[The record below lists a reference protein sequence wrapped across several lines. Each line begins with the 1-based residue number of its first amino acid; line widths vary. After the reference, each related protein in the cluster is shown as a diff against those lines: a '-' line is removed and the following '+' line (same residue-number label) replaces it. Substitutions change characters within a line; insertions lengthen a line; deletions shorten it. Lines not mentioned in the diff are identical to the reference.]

1 MRGLSHAEAQERLRR
16 YGPNALPEQPPETL
30 WRKALRQLQSPL
42 VYILL
47 GALALDLLF
56 WLWKEGQGVPLESAA
71 IAGILLLNVVL
82 GTVQEWRSEHALRQ
96 LKRLAQPWAWVLR
109 DGRFRRIPAREL
121 VPGDLVRLEAGDRI
135 PADGRAMECS
145 GVLVDES
152 ILTGES
158 VPVEKGIG
166 DELSAGTLLVRGRVL
181 LQVERT
187 GMQSAMG
194 RIAEL
199 LGRVTES
206 KTPLE
211 QRLER
216 FGRWVALL
224 VLILA
229 VLVFLLGWGIAGR
242 PSRELLLFA
251 VALAVAAVPEG
262 LPAALTLSL
271 ALGVQRMSRRRAVV
285 RRLAAVEALGS
296 VTAILTDKTG
306 TLTENRMRVQR
317 LIAPDHERALVAMVV
332 CNDADLATGAG
343 DPLELALLEYAA
355 QSVSVEVVRRE
366 YPRIAERPFDSA
378 WKFMRVTTPRG
389 SFFKGAPESLLP
401 RLAVS
406 DQERSVLAQEAGQYA
421 AKGYRVITLA
431 YGEGEREDRLGFLG
445 FVLLQDPPR
454 PEVPQA
460 VQEAQ
465 RAGIHTVMLTG
476 DHPATARAVAERVGI
491 PTQQVVTGEQLAVL
505 TDEELV
511 QANIFARV
519 APEDKLRIVMA
530 FRRAGHVVAVTGDG
544 VNDAPALKHA
554 DVAVAMG
561 VRGSDVAR
569 EVADIVLLD
578 DNFATIVAAVEE
590 GRSIYENIQ
599 KFLRFL
605 FAINF
610 AEILL
615 VAVGMLWLAL
625 SQGGIGQREL
635 LVPLTAVQI
644 LWINLVTNG
653 LPALALA
660 ADRNPDVL
668 SFPPRP
674 KQSPLLDRHS
684 LRFILSTGVVGAA
697 IGMGLLVGLSPVLG
711 YAAAQSA
718 TFHFMALGQLLCAYA
733 ARRTH
738 VRPLQNWLLHGA
750 IGASYLLQL
759 LLGEFFPEIVSAV
772 RLPLWTWGLVLGA
785 SLAVWLLAEGASRLL
800 RYLHPVATDHSP
812 PRNASATAGWRAG
825 L

>member
-16 YGPNALPEQPPETL
+16 CGPNALPEQPPEAL

-47 GALALDLLF
+47 GALVLDLLLWF
-56 WLWKEGQGVPLESAA
+56 WEGAGGLPLESAA

-96 LKRLAQPWAWVLR
+96 LKHLAQPWAWTLR
-109 DGRFRRIPAREL
+109 DGRFQRIPAREL

-135 PADGRAMECS
+135 PADGRAVECS
-145 GVLVDES
+145 GALVDES

-158 VPVEKGIG
+158 VPVEKGVG
-166 DELSAGTLLVRGRVL
+166 DELYAGTLLVRGRVL

-224 VLILA
+224 ILILA

-271 ALGVQRMSRRRAVV
+271 ALGVQRMSHRRAVV

-306 TLTENRMRVQR
+306 TLTENRMRIQHLV
-317 LIAPDHERALVAMVV
+317 APDHGRALVAMVV

-343 DPLELALLEYAA
+343 DPLELALLGYAA
-355 QSVSVEVVRRE
+355 RWVSVEAVRRE

-406 DQERSVLAQEAGQYA
+406 DQERSALAQEAERYA
-421 AKGYRVITLA
+421 ADGYRVIALA
-431 YGEGEREDRLGFLG
+431 YGEGEREDGLSFLG

-460 VQEAQ
+460 VREAR

-476 DHPATARAVAERVGI
+476 DHPATARAIAEQVGI
-491 PTQQVVTGEQLAVL
+491 PVQQIVTGEQLAAL

-530 FRRAGHVVAVTGDG
+530 FQRAGHVVAVTGDG

-615 VAVGMLWLAL
+615 VTAGMLWLAL
-625 SQGGIGQREL
+625 SQGGIGQQGL
-635 LVPLTAVQI
+635 LLPLTAVQI

-660 ADRNPDVL
+660 ADRNPGVL

-711 YAAAQSA
+711 YTAAQSA

-738 VRPLQNWLLHGA
+738 VRPLQNRLLHGA

-759 LLGEFFPEIVSAV
+759 LLGEFFPELVDAV

-785 SLAVWLLAEGASRLL
+785 SLAVWLLAEGAGRLL
-800 RYLHPVATDHSP
+800 RSSHPARRVGTLPHRLPNS
-812 PRNASATAGWRAG
+812 RIGS